1 MEIRVLRYFLAVA
14 REGNITA
21 AANYLHLTQP
31 TLSRQIKDLEEELG
45 VQLLVRKSHNVSL
58 TPDGMRLR
66 KRAEE
71 IVSMVD
77 KTTAEFTSAENT
89 VSGDIYIGGGETRAM
104 HEIAEII
111 KEVRESYPDIHFHL
125 YSGNAAD
132 VTERLDKGLLD
143 FGVLIQ
149 PADLSKY
156 NYINLYERD
165 IWGVIMRKDS
175 PLARQEHIKKED
187 LLDLPLICSRQAISP
202 HQTGNAF
209 SDWFGE
215 DFGKLNIVTTFN
227 LVYNAAIMV
236 DAGIGYAITLDN
248 LADTSEDSNL
258 CFRPLNPKLES
269 GLNIIWKK
277 YQVFSPAAE
286 LFLEKITGRFS
297 DLNSEEYKRFILSI
311 SWFHSEPGTRRMPS
325 FPDTPKRRALLAV
338 QSQNIQRTRSETDT
352 TRSGFSGMHTIH
364 RRQPHRQGYE
374 GASAFWGKLLLP
386 PPFLPCQG
394 SYSSACRGAEPSA

>member
-1 MEIRVLRYFLAVA
+1 MLLYSKVKITIIVQISFERSLLCMEIRVLRYFLAVA

-21 AANYLHLTQP
+21 AANFLHLSQP

-45 VQLLVRKSHNVSL
+45 VQLLVRKSHRVSL
-58 TPDGMRLR
+58 TPDGMRFR

-77 KTTAEFTSAENT
+77 KTEAEFISAENT

-104 HEIAEII
+104 HEIADII
-111 KEVRESYPDIHFHL
+111 KELREIYPDIHFHL

-149 PADLSKY
+149 PADISKY
-156 NYINLYERD
+156 NYINLYEKD

-175 PLARQEHIKKED
+175 FLAEKEQIRKED
-187 LLDLPLICSRQAISP
+187 LLNLPLICSRQAISP
-202 HQTGNAF
+202 HQSGNEF

-215 DFGKLNIVTTFN
+215 DFDKLDIVTTFN
-227 LVYNAAIMV
+227 LVYNASIMV

-258 CFRPLNPKLES
+258 CFRPLEPKLES

-286 LFLEKITGRFS
+286 LFLNRIKERFS
-297 DLNSEEYKRFILSI
+297 
-311 SWFHSEPGTRRMPS
+311 
-325 FPDTPKRRALLAV
+325 A
-338 QSQNIQRTRSETDT
+338 
-352 TRSGFSGMHTIH
+352 
-364 RRQPHRQGYE
+364 
-374 GASAFWGKLLLP
+374 
-386 PPFLPCQG
+386 
-394 SYSSACRGAEPSA
+394 